1 MNKPDRLLPMMIA
14 GALIIV
20 FAATIMDGTNPIV
33 MFKPAPMLL
42 IFGGSIL
49 ASVAGIMRSDIKAVK
64 AAGKKVMKA
73 EHVDPQKDL
82 DTIVHLAEVARRE
95 GLLALEKAAS
105 EVEDPFFKKGIEMT
119 VDGVDP
125 EEIREI
131 LEGEIDSLEDRHKLG
146 TQFFSDLGGFSPTLG
161 IIGTVIGLVAVLGSL
176 TNPGQLGPKIAS
188 AFTATLWGIL
198 MANLVW
204 LPISNKL
211 KRASSLE
218 LMSRRLILDGILA
231 IQAGSSPR
239 MVQARLQC
247 YIAPKNRADVRGTS
261 KQEEAA

>member
-1 MNKPDRLLPMMIA
+1 MKKDTLSPIVIISAIM
-14 GALIIV
+14 IV
-20 FAATIMDGTNPIV
+20 FLATIMDGTSPMV
-33 MFKPAPMLL
+33 MFKPAPMIL

-49 ASVAGIMRSDIKAVK
+49 ASIAGVMRSDFKAIK
-64 AAGKKVMKA
+64 AAGKKVMKVDT
-73 EHVDPQKDL
+73 VDPQKDL
-82 DTIVHLAEVARRE
+82 DTIIHLTEVARRE

-105 EVEDPFFKKGIEMT
+105 DIDDPFFRKGIEMT

-131 LEGEIDSLEDRHKLG
+131 LEAEIDGLEDRHKTG
-146 TQFFSDLGGFSPTLG
+146 AKFFTDLGGFSPTLG

-211 KRASSLE
+211 QRASSLE
-218 LMSRRLILDGILA
+218 LTSKRLILDGILA

-247 YIAPKNRADVRGTS
+247 YIAPKDRVDVRDS
-261 KQEEAA
+261 RKQNEAA